1 MMNVYAAGPITGLNY
16 KGATD
21 WRQYTQ
27 GLFDRM
33 SGQITVLDPMRGKA
47 FLRSEIEIGSGGYDN
62 QVASEKGITN
72 RDRRDV
78 MNSDAVIVNLVGAG
92 IVSIGTMIE
101 LGWADAARIPIVLVM
116 EEFHNKH
123 DHAMVREVA
132 TYRVQSVE
140 RAVELVTLMLD
151 PRGMDTPVPPLEELN
166 VWQDGWQAGW
176 DEGYITGGGKE
187 SEIPK

>member
-1 MMNVYAAGPITGLNY
+1 MKNVYAAGPITGLNY

-21 WRQYTQ
+21 WRSYMQAV
-27 GLFDRM
+27 FDRL

-47 FLRSEIEIGSGGYDN
+47 FLRQEIEIGSGGYDN

-78 MNSDAVIVNLVGAG
+78 MNSDAVIVNLVEADR
-92 IVSIGTMIE
+92 VSIGTMME
-101 LGWADAARIPIVLVM
+101 LGWADSYRIPIILVM
-116 EEFHNKH
+116 EPKGNLH

-132 TYRVQSVE
+132 TYRVPSVE

-151 PRGMDTPVPPLEELN
+151 PRAGTVKAPMLN
-166 VWQDGWQAGW
+166 AEVSGAWEDGWQEGLQAAK
-176 DEGYITGGGKE
+176 DEVILR
-187 SEIPK
+187 